1 MLKIWSM
8 KQQQQKNEAASGQ
21 SKRKKVTA
29 AQLRVQK
36 DLSEL
41 ALPATMSTHFPN
53 PDDILNFTLTLQ
65 PDEGLYK
72 SGLFTFTFSISQ
84 SFPHEP
90 PKVKC
95 KEKIYHPN
103 IDLEGNVCLNI
114 LREDWKPVL
123 NLNAVVVGLQFL
135 FLEPNASDPLNKEA
149 ANDLMTDRDR
159 FRRNVRTSGG
169 EGGTLERFMLLG
181 GWLAAED
188 YFKAV

>member
-8 KQQQQKNEAASGQ
+8 KQEQQKSEAAAGQ
-21 SKRKKVTA
+21 TKKKKVTA

-36 DLSEL
+36 DLGEL
-41 ALPATMSTHFPN
+41 ALGSTMKTHFPN
-53 PDDILNFTLTLQ
+53 ADDILNFTLTLT

-72 SGLFTFTFSISQ
+72 GGVFNFTFAIPST
-84 SFPHEP
+84 FPHEP

-123 NLNAVVVGLQFL
+123 NLNAVIVGLQFL

-149 ANDLMTDRDR
+149 AADLQTDRDR
-159 FRRNVRTSGG
+159 FKRNVRSSMSGG
-169 EGGTLERFMLLG
+169 SVKGETFDRVM
-181 GWLAAED
+181 
-188 YFKAV
+188 K